1 MKNNQYRINDNV
13 LLKMDFGL
21 SEREN
26 FYKQTNSNP
35 NIIQY
40 VSNVFSNPGTEE
52 NIDKTV
58 WKFNSKLNKVFNS
71 TGLFEYSDLTNEPN
85 LKIIKGSILLR
96 QGFSW
101 ENVFGLLVVIKTTG
115 NQYTQKVLL
124 SQIFDIN
131 DFVLDSDESK
141 ELINGSFWTKNIN
154 FIIPNLEENLMIF
167 VETIMFSDVESS
179 GINIGKINN
188 YPQNDSVF
196 EPLIGEEPIPDYIQT
211 ECVILNNHYLKI
223 TPKTLELNK
232 TIEQSILDYFSLT
245 NNIAAITV
253 EHVIKYGNDNFGY
266 KTIRISNE
274 DYKFGFVKIGLDF
287 DEFESTEIYIFV
299 STEIVCNN
307 KLMKREQSSLF
318 DFSDILNPIISN
330 LVLAP
335 ESVYPVIFNKVNNIN
350 NTIIESKTETKII
363 PVFQSVFVEI
373 VKSDFKYENKNITF
387 DDINISSYM
396 LVQTQVPQF
405 ILSKFD
411 NNGKPYFDLGTI
423 VVESECKFEIIDS
436 TTKKLLK
443 NGLILVK

>member
-1 MKNNQYRINDNV
+1 
-13 LLKMDFGL
+13 
-21 SEREN
+21 
-26 FYKQTNSNP
+26 
-35 NIIQY
+35 
-40 VSNVFSNPGTEE
+40 
-52 NIDKTV
+52 
-58 WKFNSKLNKVFNS
+58 
-71 TGLFEYSDLTNEPN
+71 
-85 LKIIKGSILLR
+85 
-96 QGFSW
+96 
-101 ENVFGLLVVIKTTG
+101 
-115 NQYTQKVLL
+115 
-124 SQIFDIN
+124 
-131 DFVLDSDESK
+131 
-141 ELINGSFWTKNIN
+141 
-154 FIIPNLEENLMIF
+154 MIF

-179 GINIGKINN
+179 GVNIGKINN

-245 NNIAAITV
+245 NNIATITV

-307 KLMKREQSSLF
+307 KLMKREQSILF